1 MNEET
6 NSMVINDATDLI
18 DARVCAVRRA
28 LERGALDEGRWNSYR
43 QLQSENRFVQR
54 KAENMRRVAATRAT
68 RHSFQ
73 AAITRRKE
81 WMYE

>member
-54 KAENMRRVAATRAT
+54 KAENMRRVAATKFLERELGKLVN
-68 RHSFQ
+68 RV
-73 AAITRRKE
+73 K
-81 WMYE
+81 